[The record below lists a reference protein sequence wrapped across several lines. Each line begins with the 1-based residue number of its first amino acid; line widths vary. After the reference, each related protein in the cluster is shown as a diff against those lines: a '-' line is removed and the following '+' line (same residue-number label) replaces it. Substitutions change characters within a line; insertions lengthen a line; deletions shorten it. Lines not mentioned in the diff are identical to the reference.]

1 MAKKYKAVPPKVS
14 IPTLKVEEVVAVR
27 RALANYLGIM
37 DRGELEGQRRDFDPP
52 WSKAYVRA
60 EMRRCE
66 KLLEGAFAVAWEWVE
81 VTTEGTDGKERSLD

>member
-1 MAKKYKAVPPKVS
+1 MAKKYKAVPPVVGNPK
-14 IPTLKVEEVVAVR
+14 LKVEEVVAVR

-37 DRGELEGQRRDFDPP
+37 ERGELEGQQPDFDTP

-66 KLLEGAFAVAWEWVE
+66 KLLEGAFAVQWEWAPAKKRGGE
-81 VTTEGTDGKERSLD
+81 

>member
-1 MAKKYKAVPPKVS
+1 MGKKCKAVPPTVS
-14 IPTLKVEEVVAVR
+14 IPRLKVEEVVAVR

-37 DRGELEGQRRDFDPP
+37 DRGELEGQQPGFDTP

-66 KLLEGAFAVAWEWVE
+66 RLLEGAFAATWEWVDVE
-81 VTTEGTDGKERSLD
+81 TKGGE